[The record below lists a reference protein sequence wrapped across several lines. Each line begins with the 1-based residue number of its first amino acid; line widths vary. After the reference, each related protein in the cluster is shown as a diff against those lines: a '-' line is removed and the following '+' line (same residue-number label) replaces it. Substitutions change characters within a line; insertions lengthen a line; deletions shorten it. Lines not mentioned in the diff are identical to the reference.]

1 MILFNYSGLRNR
13 DSKIYS
19 VGGYNIAGGFSIQFL
34 YVVGPVFLFFILIGW
49 LLSMLFG
56 LSFFNPFA
64 DNFKAGFTITFLV
77 IGILVGCAM
86 WYIKIAGYRLY
97 QYLIAYFK
105 PKKVYTNDFKTKEF
119 KLTNFSIK
127 TFVKTIL

>member
-49 LLSMLFG
+49 LLSLLFG

-64 DNFKAGFTITFLV
+64 DNFNHIPCSRYSCGLCYV
-77 IGILVGCAM
+77 V
-86 WYIKIAGYRLY
+86 Y
-97 QYLIAYFK
+97 QDSWI
-105 PKKVYTNDFKTKEF
+105 
-119 KLTNFSIK
+119 
-127 TFVKTIL
+127 